1 MSKDIL
7 GWALAVVLS
16 LLTIA
21 GVWKGVQAGINAYN
35 VYEASSIEGQMS
47 SNILTYLKLAGS
59 TTASGLSNTAAINA
73 DLVPDD
79 VVISGTTL
87 KGPWNGSTVT
97 LSSLPSGGFESTWTG
112 VGARGCA
119 KFAASQ
125 HPAGGLTVNGTN
137 ISVAA
142 GIDNSLTIASACNA
156 ASGNAATIVFR
167 YPL

>member
-7 GWALAVVLS
+7 GWALAIVLS
-16 LLTIA
+16 MLSIA

-47 SNILTYLKLAGS
+47 SNILTYLKLSGS
-59 TTASGLSNTAAINA
+59 TNAAGLSNAVAINA

-79 VVISGTTL
+79 VTVSGTTL
-87 KGPWNGSTVT
+87 KGPWTGSTVT
-97 LSSLPSGGFESTWTG
+97 LSSLSTGGFQSAWTG
-112 VGARGCA
+112 VGAKGCA

-125 HPAGGLTVNGTN
+125 HPAGGLVVNGTT
-137 ISVAA
+137 ISTDA
-142 GIDNSLTIASACNA
+142 GNDNSLTIASACA
-156 ASGNAATIVFR
+156 GASGNAATIVFM